1 MALIDVERALKIAPR
16 GLVVQNIK
24 IGLKLVG
31 IVSEREMITYVP
43 SFTPSVLG
51 TCFPLL
57 PVTA

>member
-51 TCFPLL
+51 TCFPYCQ
-57 PVTA
+57 